1 MMRTTEYKTREK
13 IINEGATTSDDP
25 RVDSPEIKVIYPPE
39 EMDNQKDGATVETPS
54 NNDQVEQPI
63 EVEQQVDEQEE
74 HVCKVSVQK
83 AFEQNW
89 LYFSIIAIALF
100 GLGYALGKSKKA

>member
-1 MMRTTEYKTREK
+1 MRTTEYKTREK

-25 RVDSPEIKVIYPPE
+25 RMDSPEIKVIYPPE
-39 EMDNQKDGATVETPS
+39 EMENRQGGIGTESKD
-54 NNDQVEQPI
+54 DQVEQPL
-63 EVEQQVDEQEE
+63 EVEQQTDEKEE

-89 LYFSIIAIALF
+89 LYFSIIALALF
-100 GLGYALGKSKKA
+100 GLGYALGKSKKV